1 MKKFKKT
8 KSVCI
13 ALAAAMVASAFLTAC
28 AGSPVKG
35 HAGTSAKDEEIT
47 SKISNDISFDIYV
60 DRLSEL
66 VTVNWPAMYKVW
78 PGYDYTNHN
87 FLIFYL
93 DEKGVVKE
101 AKLLNVNE
109 NRSLRKKE
117 YENITPPNPEG
128 YDQIQFQAK
137 PSIVMS
143 VDDAVMKAED
153 SVNELY
159 KTATHEMVHFYY
171 QKDVQTSAES
181 SRSQIYPIE
190 REPRILRRM
199 IYTRLIQAFE
209 KPDRQDEYL
218 GKAKFRMDKYNDE
231 YKSEAD
237 RIRATDIAEATARYT
252 ENFGIFI
259 GKNLSQEDIRK
270 EADKFIR
277 KEQIF
282 IAADKESYE
291 IGYVAG
297 LILDEKNPNWK
308 ENFYAT
314 GKGIPEVLLA
324 NVTPIPDELDKK
336 IEDNI
341 TKKVNST
348 NKADADKLKDVITAK
363 DNTDIPLLHLDVSKA
378 SKSFYAESMYR
389 YQNLPVMAGYSSTFT
404 VKGKNVE
411 IKDTAIISGYEE
423 EHQCVRIPLTM
434 KYDSKGGILTIDS
447 PPLKADGIQVKTSKE
462 NGRIIYS
469 AEVQG

>member
-1 MKKFKKT
+1 M
-8 KSVCI
+8 
-13 ALAAAMVASAFLTAC
+13 
-28 AGSPVKG
+28 
-35 HAGTSAKDEEIT
+35 
-47 SKISNDISFDIYV
+47 
-60 DRLSEL
+60 
-66 VTVNWPAMYKVW
+66 
-78 PGYDYTNHN
+78 
-87 FLIFYL
+87 
-93 DEKGVVKE
+93 
-101 AKLLNVNE
+101 NVNE

-218 GKAKFRMDKYNDE
+218 GKAKFRLDKYNDE

-252 ENFGIFI
+252 ENFGMFI

-297 LILDEKNPNWK
+297 LILDEKNQNWK

-324 NVTPIPDELDKK
+324 NVTPIPDEPDKK

-389 YQNLPVMAGYSSTFT
+389 YQNLSVMAGYSSTFT

-423 EHQCVRIPLTM
+423 EHQYVRIPLTM

-447 PPLKADGIQVKTSKE
+447 PSLKADGIQVKTSKE